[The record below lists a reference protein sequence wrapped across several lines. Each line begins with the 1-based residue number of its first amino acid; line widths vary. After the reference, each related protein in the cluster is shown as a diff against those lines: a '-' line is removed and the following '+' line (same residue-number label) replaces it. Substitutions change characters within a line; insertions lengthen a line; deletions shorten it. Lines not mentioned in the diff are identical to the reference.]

1 MIESVDAV
9 ALADM
14 VLQHPAHFGL
24 LYAFNHR
31 PADYLHASRRARFA
45 AGAGDRLWTDERAR
59 AWLSQWIL
67 QQLGLSQ
74 QTCFDLSCRHWSLA
88 LLDAE
93 RLLRL
98 ARGIGAA
105 IAGPQVRRSV
115 SRDQVLAWKTRLTP
129 ALYEFAMTTATLL
142 PPAPAAPPPAA
153 EGTPVEEIG
162 FGWIDAALAGAP
174 EALRLRAELKLPA
187 KVEAVPV
194 DAAAARQF
202 VQSVHSA
209 LEPQWCSTF
218 ATLAN

>member
-1 MIESVDAV
+1 MTDPVDTA
-9 ALADM
+9 ALAHM
-14 VLQHPAHFGL
+14 ALQRPAHFGL

-45 AGAGDRLWTDERAR
+45 AGAGDRLWEEERAR

-67 QQLGLSQ
+67 QQLELSQ
-74 QTCFDLSCRHWSLA
+74 RTCFDMSCRHWSLA

-98 ARGIGAA
+98 ARGTGAA
-105 IAGPQVRRSV
+105 IAGPRVRRCV
-115 SRDQVLAWKTRLTP
+115 SREQVLAWKSRLTP

-142 PPAPAAPPPAA
+142 PPAPAAPPAA
-153 EGTPVEEIG
+153 EDAPIEEIG

-174 EALRLRAELKLPA
+174 DALRLRAVLKLPA
-187 KVEAVPV
+187 HVAAVPI

-202 VQSVHSA
+202 VHSVHSA